1 MLLRRTLC
9 LDKAMLQAKL
19 DPQPPRAG
27 HRLVGAVQR
36 RSVALLVAAALLN
49 YFDRSA
55 LAIGNPLIRRDLG
68 LSVAQMGLL
77 LSAFLWVYAFTQ
89 LPVGALLDRIRP
101 RKALGAGLVLWSAA
115 QALGGLVNGFGSFVA
130 ARALLGLG
138 EAPMFPTAA
147 AVVRDWF
154 PPHKRTGATGL
165 WNSAAAAAQ
174 ALAPPVLTLLMV
186 AVGWRAMFVILG
198 LAGFALSAVWMAAY
212 RDRRRHAAPPLA
224 AAPGAAWSAWSRL
237 FRQRGTWGLMLGNFG
252 VIYVLWLY
260 STWLP
265 GYLQME
271 RGLSIKN
278 AGLLSAVPFALSVIG
293 SIGGGMIVDRFARLH
308 GSPVRL
314 QKLLV
319 CLSLLGMGLFTFAA
333 AHASSVHW
341 AIADIS
347 AALFCNGCATCMAW
361 AMAATVAPRGLV
373 GALGGMQNFAGYLG
387 GALAPMVTGF
397 IVQATGRFTLAL
409 VTGAVIAFAS
419 AASYALIAPRGP
431 MSLDEAQL

>member
-1 MLLRRTLC
+1 M
-9 LDKAMLQAKL
+9 
-19 DPQPPRAG
+19 
-27 HRLVGAVQR
+27 
-36 RSVALLVAAALLN
+36 AAALLN

-55 LAIGNPLIRRDLG
+55 LAIGNPLIRHDLG

-101 RKALGAGLVLWSAA
+101 RKALGIGLVLWSAA
-115 QALGGLVNGFGSFVA
+115 QAIGGLVTGFWPFVA

-154 PPHKRTGATGL
+154 PAHKRTGATGL
-165 WNSAAAAAQ
+165 WNSASAGAQ
-174 ALAPPVLTLLMV
+174 ALAPPLLTLLMI
-186 AVGWRAMFVILG
+186 AVGWRAMFVTLG
-198 LAGFALSAVWMAAY
+198 LVGFALAALWTLAY
-212 RDRRRHAAPPLA
+212 RDRRRHSAPPLA
-224 AAPGAAWSAWSRL
+224 VPPALAWARWSRL
-237 FRQRGTWGLMLGNFG
+237 FRRRETWGLMLGNFG

-265 GYLQME
+265 GYLEIE
-271 RGLSIKN
+271 RGLSIRN
-278 AGLLSAVPFALSVIG
+278 AGLLAALPFAFSVVG
-293 SIGGGMIVDRFARLH
+293 SIGGGVLVDRHARRY

-319 CLSLLGMGLFTFAA
+319 CLSLVGMGLFTFAA
-333 AHASSVHW
+333 AQATTIGW
-341 AIADIS
+341 AIGDIS

-361 AMAATVAPRGLV
+361 AIAASVAPRGFV

-397 IVQATGRFTLAL
+397 IVQATGRFTMAL
-409 VTGAVIAFAS
+409 VTGAVIALAS
-419 AASYALIAPRGP
+419 AASYALIAPNGP
-431 MSLDEAQL
+431 MALDDRP